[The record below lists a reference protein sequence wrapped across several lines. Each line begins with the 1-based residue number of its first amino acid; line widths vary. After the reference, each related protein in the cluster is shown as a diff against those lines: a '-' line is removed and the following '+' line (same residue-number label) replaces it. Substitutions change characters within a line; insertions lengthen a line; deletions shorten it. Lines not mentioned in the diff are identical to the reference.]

1 MVHDLTA
8 NSDFQQGRGSSF
20 NLLGRLV
27 SDFARTRNE
36 FEALTPPYE
45 EVVLT
50 GTTFDRDHKR
60 YVLDYE
66 SDEKNMCD
74 CCGSPIK
81 IRPWDYEENQS
92 LCPNCVKWL
101 EEKNWFRQEDR
112 MLEEVVDDS
121 FRVRV
126 VKPWD
131 INNFER
137 ENAVDN
143 VLLWD

>member
-8 NSDFQQGRGSSF
+8 NNDFQGGRGF
-20 NLLGRLV
+20 NFLGI
-27 SDFARTRNE
+27 FTRELERVFDN
-36 FEALTPPYE
+36 LTPPYD

-66 SDEKNMCD
+66 SDKKNMCD
-74 CCGSPIK
+74 CCGAPIR
-81 IRPWDYEENQS
+81 IRPWDFEENKT
-92 LCPNCVKWL
+92 LCPECEKWL
-101 EEKNWFRQEDR
+101 EKTQNSREDGR
-112 MLEEVVDDS
+112 LLEDVIDES
-121 FRVRV
+121 FAVRV

-131 INNFER
+131 IRDFER

>member
-8 NSDFQQGRGSSF
+8 NSDFQGDRGF
-20 NLLGRLV
+20 NFLGRFTRDLERV
-27 SDFARTRNE
+27 SDN
-36 FEALTPPYE
+36 LTPPYD

-66 SDEKNMCD
+66 SDQKNMCD
-74 CCGSPIK
+74 CCGAPIK
-81 IRPWDYEENQS
+81 IRPWEFEENKT
-92 LCPNCVKWL
+92 LCPDCEKWL
-101 EEKNWFRQEDR
+101 EENHNSRDDGR
-112 MLEEVVDDS
+112 LLEEVIDDS
-121 FRVRV
+121 FAVRV

-131 INNFER
+131 IRDFER

>member
-8 NSDFQQGRGSSF
+8 NSDFQGDRNFNFFGRF
-20 NLLGRLV
+20 DRELERV
-27 SDFARTRNE
+27 SDN
-36 FEALTPPYE
+36 LTPPYD

-66 SDEKNMCD
+66 SDKKNMCD
-74 CCGSPIK
+74 CCGAPIRIK
-81 IRPWDYEENQS
+81 PWDFEENKT
-92 LCPNCVKWL
+92 LCPECEKWL
-101 EEKNWFRQEDR
+101 EETHNSREDGR
-112 MLEEVVDDS
+112 LLEEVIDES
-121 FRVRV
+121 FAVRV

-131 INNFER
+131 IRDFER

>member
-8 NSDFQQGRGSSF
+8 NSDFQKTKGWGVLTRPIQDED
-20 NLLGRLV
+20 RL
-27 SDFARTRNE
+27 A
-36 FEALTPPYE
+36 PPYE
-45 EVVLT
+45 EIVLT
-50 GTTFDRDHKR
+50 GTTFDRDRKR

-81 IRPWDYEENQS
+81 IRPWDFEENKT
-92 LCPNCVKWL
+92 LCPECEKWL
-101 EEKNWFRQEDR
+101 EETHNSREDGR
-112 MLEEVVDDS
+112 LLEEVIDDS
-121 FRVRV
+121 FAVRV

-131 INNFER
+131 IRDFER

>member
-8 NSDFQQGRGSSF
+8 NSDFQGDRNF
-20 NLLGRLV
+20 NFLGRFVRELERV
-27 SDFARTRNE
+27 SDN
-36 FEALTPPYE
+36 LTPPYN

-50 GTTFDRDHKR
+50 GTTFDRDNKR

-74 CCGSPIK
+74 CCGAPIR
-81 IRPWDYEENQS
+81 ITPWDFEENKT
-92 LCPNCVKWL
+92 LCPDCEKWL
-101 EEKNWFRQEDR
+101 EETRSSREDGR
-112 MLEEVVDDS
+112 LLEEVIEDS
-121 FRVRV
+121 FAVRV

-131 INNFER
+131 IRDFER

>member
-8 NSDFQQGRGSSF
+8 NNDFQGGRGFDS
-20 NLLGRLV
+20 LGRFARELERV
-27 SDFARTRNE
+27 SDN
-36 FEALTPPYE
+36 LTPPYD

-50 GTTFDRDHKR
+50 GSTFDRDCKR
-60 YVLDYE
+60 YILDYE

-74 CCGSPIK
+74 CCGAPIR
-81 IRPWDYEENQS
+81 IRPWDFEENKT
-92 LCPNCVKWL
+92 LCPECEKWL
-101 EEKNWFRQEDR
+101 EEVIDNRFA
-112 MLEEVVDDS
+112 
-121 FRVRV
+121 VRV

-131 INNFER
+131 IRDFER

>member
-8 NSDFQQGRGSSF
+8 NRDFQKTRGWGVLTIPMREED
-20 NLLGRLV
+20 N
-27 SDFARTRNE
+27 
-36 FEALTPPYE
+36 LTPPYE
-45 EVVLT
+45 EIVLT
-50 GTTFDRDHKR
+50 GTTSDRDHKR

-81 IRPWDYEENQS
+81 IRPWDFEDNKS
-92 LCPNCVKWL
+92 LCPDCEKWL
-101 EEKNWFRQEDR
+101 EEKKWFKEEDR
-112 MLEEVVDDS
+112 ISAEILDDT
-121 FRVRV
+121 FAIRI

>member
-8 NSDFQQGRGSSF
+8 NSDFQKTRGWRV
-20 NLLGRLV
+20 L
-27 SDFARTRNE
+27 TRPIQDE
-36 FEALTPPYE
+36 DRLTPPYE
-45 EVVLT
+45 EIVLT

-81 IRPWDYEENQS
+81 IRPWDFDDNKT
-92 LCPNCVKWL
+92 LCPECEKWL
-101 EEKNWFRQEDR
+101 EETHNSREDGR
-112 MLEEVVDDS
+112 LLEEVVDDS
-121 FRVRV
+121 FAVRV

-131 INNFER
+131 IRDFER

>member
-8 NSDFQQGRGSSF
+8 NRDFQKARGWGV
-20 NLLGRLV
+20 LRMPMR
-27 SDFARTRNE
+27 DEDR
-36 FEALTPPYE
+36 LTPPYE

-50 GTTFDRDHKR
+50 GTTSDRDHKR

-66 SDEKNMCD
+66 SNEKNMCD

-81 IRPWDYEENQS
+81 IRPWDFEDNKS
-92 LCPNCVKWL
+92 LCPDCEKWL
-101 EEKNWFRQEDR
+101 EEKNWFRKEDR

>member
-8 NSDFQQGRGSSF
+8 NNDFQGGRGFDS
-20 NLLGRLV
+20 LGRFARELERV
-27 SDFARTRNE
+27 SDN
-36 FEALTPPYE
+36 LTPPYDE
-45 EVVLT
+45 IVLT

-74 CCGSPIK
+74 RCGASIR
-81 IRPWDYEENQS
+81 IRPWDFEENKT
-92 LCPNCVKWL
+92 LCPECEKWL
-101 EEKNWFRQEDR
+101 EEVIDNRF
-112 MLEEVVDDS
+112 V
-121 FRVRV
+121 VRV

-131 INNFER
+131 IRDFER

>member
-8 NSDFQQGRGSSF
+8 NRDFQKTRGWGI
-20 NLLGRLV
+20 L
-27 SDFARTRNE
+27 TRPIQDE
-36 FEALTPPYE
+36 DRLTPPYE
-45 EVVLT
+45 EIVLT
-50 GTTFDRDHKR
+50 GTTFDRNHKR

-81 IRPWDYEENQS
+81 IRPWDFEDNKI
-92 LCPNCVKWL
+92 LCPECEKWL
-101 EEKNWFRQEDR
+101 EETHNSREDGR
-112 MLEEVVDDS
+112 LLEEIIDDS
-121 FRVRV
+121 FAVRV

-131 INNFER
+131 IRDFER

>member
-8 NSDFQQGRGSSF
+8 NRDFQNDRDWNILSD
-20 NLLGRLV
+20 LLRK
-27 SDFARTRNE
+27 RTTQDE
-36 FEALTPPYE
+36 LTSPFD

-60 YVLDYE
+60 YILDYE
-66 SDEKNMCD
+66 SEQKNMCD
-74 CCGSPIK
+74 CCGAPIK
-81 IRPWDYEENQS
+81 IRPWDFEENKT
-92 LCPNCVKWL
+92 LCPECEKWL
-101 EEKNWFRQEDR
+101 KESQNRERNEELLNEII
-112 MLEEVVDDS
+112 DDS
-121 FRVRV
+121 FAVRT

-131 INNFER
+131 IRDSER